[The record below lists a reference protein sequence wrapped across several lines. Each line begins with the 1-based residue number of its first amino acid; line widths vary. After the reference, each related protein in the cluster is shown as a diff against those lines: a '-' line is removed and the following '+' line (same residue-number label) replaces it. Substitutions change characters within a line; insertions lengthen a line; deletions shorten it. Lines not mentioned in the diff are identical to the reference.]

1 MRENA
6 PLHALRG
13 FSDKNKD
20 IMPQCLDLPQFVEL
34 LKEFA
39 PIGLSDIIKDRGTM
53 PLFKQKL
60 KVVLNMRDGIST

>member
-1 MRENA
+1 MP
-6 PLHALRG
+6 PLHALRE

-34 LKEFA
+34 LKKFA
-39 PIGLSDIIKDRGTM
+39 LRGLSDIIKDRGTM

-60 KVVLNMRDGIST
+60 KVVSNMRDEIST